1 MLADIFRPQGK
12 FLRDYLTDSQYASRS
27 APVLT
32 SKEARLMQT
41 QVWKEIREALSTKV
55 PAAKEAI

>member
-1 MLADIFRPQGK
+1 MLTRSKQGK
-12 FLRDYLTDSQYASRS
+12 FLRDYLTDAQYASRS

-32 SKEARLMQT
+32 SKDARLMQA

-55 PAAKEAI
+55 PAVRETV